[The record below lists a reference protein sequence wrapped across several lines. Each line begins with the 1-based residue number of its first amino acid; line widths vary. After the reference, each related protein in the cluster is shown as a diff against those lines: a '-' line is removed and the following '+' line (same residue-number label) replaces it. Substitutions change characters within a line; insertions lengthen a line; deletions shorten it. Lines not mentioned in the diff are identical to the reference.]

1 MELRFAAWNQ
11 AAFPIT
17 EITGM
22 PAIAP
27 RFDPPRVDADHGHT
41 TALMCDDPVAR
52 LAMLKQAPT
61 MYAITP
67 GTTAAPLPAA
77 SAADPGGFAPRMQQL
92 IELEG
97 GVCAIAERCG
107 FSEGAVRNWRDGR
120 SDLSR
125 ERCVTMAQA
134 LGVSLVWLVAGEGP
148 MKVGAGRP
156 AHPRAD
162 SSAPTQPERSAAS
175 RMPGLDSKLLASAL
189 RLLQSYIGLVG
200 GSLDSNARAD
210 RVAELYDILKHSGDA
225 SHAGR
230 LIDFHHTLS
239 TQLRRNRA
247 LIA

>member
-1 MELRFAAWNQ
+1 
-11 AAFPIT
+11 
-17 EITGM
+17 M

-27 RFDPPRVDADHGHT
+27 RFDPTRVDADHAHAA
-41 TALMCDDPVAR
+41 ALMRDDLVAR
-52 LAMLKQAPT
+52 LAVLKQAPT
-61 MYAITP
+61 MHAITP
-67 GTTAAPLPAA
+67 NATEAPLPTAPV
-77 SAADPGGFAPRMQQL
+77 ADPGGLPARIQLL

-97 GVCAIAERCG
+97 GACAIAERCG

-120 SDLSR
+120 SDPSR
-125 ERCVTMAQA
+125 ERCVTMAQV

-148 MKVGAGRP
+148 MKADAGRP
-156 AHPRAD
+156 ARPGVDA
-162 SSAPTQPERSAAS
+162 SAPTQPEPSSSARA
-175 RMPGLDSKLLASAL
+175 PGLDSKLLGSAL

-239 TQLRRNRA
+239 AHLRRNRA

>member
-1 MELRFAAWNQ
+1 
-11 AAFPIT
+11 
-17 EITGM
+17 M

-27 RFDPPRVDADHGHT
+27 RFDPTRVDVDPGHAA
-41 TALMCDDPVAR
+41 ALTCDDLVAR
-52 LAMLKQAPT
+52 LAVLKQAPT

-67 GTTAAPLPAA
+67 GATAAPLPAA
-77 SAADPGGFAPRMQQL
+77 PAANPGGLPARIQQL

-107 FSEGAVRNWRDGR
+107 FSEGTVRNWRDGR
-120 SDLSR
+120 SDPSR
-125 ERCVTMAQA
+125 ERCVTMAQV
-134 LGVSLVWLVAGEGP
+134 LGVSLVWLVAGEGS
-148 MKVGAGRP
+148 MKADAVRAARP
-156 AHPRAD
+156 SAEA
-162 SSAPTQPERSAAS
+162 SAPTPPEPSSGA

-189 RLLQSYIGLVG
+189 RLLQSYIGLIG

-225 SHAGR
+225 GLAGR
-230 LIDFHHTLS
+230 LITFHHTLS

>member
-1 MELRFAAWNQ
+1 
-11 AAFPIT
+11 
-17 EITGM
+17 M

-27 RFDPPRVDADHGHT
+27 RFEPTRVGADHAHT
-41 TALMCDDPVAR
+41 AALMSDDLVAR
-52 LAMLKQAPT
+52 LAVLKQAPT
-61 MYAITP
+61 MYAIAPSATE
-67 GTTAAPLPAA
+67 TPLPTART
-77 SAADPGGFAPRMQQL
+77 ADSGGLPARIQQL

-120 SDLSR
+120 SDPSR
-125 ERCVTMAQA
+125 ERCVTMAHV

-148 MKVGAGRP
+148 MKVDARRPTPPSADAGIP
-156 AHPRAD
+156 TPPEP
-162 SSAPTQPERSAAS
+162 SASA
-175 RMPGLDSKLLASAL
+175 RTPGLDSKLLASAL

-200 GSLDSNARAD
+200 GSLDSSARAD

-225 SHAGR
+225 AHAGR
-230 LIDFHHTLS
+230 LINFHHTLN

>member
-1 MELRFAAWNQ
+1 
-11 AAFPIT
+11 
-17 EITGM
+17 
-22 PAIAP
+22 
-27 RFDPPRVDADHGHT
+27 
-41 TALMCDDPVAR
+41 MCDDLVAR

-61 MYAITP
+61 MYAIAP
-67 GTTAAPLPAA
+67 SATAAPLPAA
-77 SAADPGGFAPRMQQL
+77 RAAEPGGLPARIQQL

-125 ERCVTMAQA
+125 ERCVTMAQVM
-134 LGVSLVWLVAGEGP
+134 GVSLAWLVAGEGP
-148 MKVGAGRP
+148 MKVGAGRQG
-156 AHPRAD
+156 RQSAD
-162 SSAPTQPERSAAS
+162 SSAPAQPEQSATP

-189 RLLQSYIGLVG
+189 RLLQSYIGLIG

-210 RVAELYDILKHSGDA
+210 RVAELYDILEHSGEA

-230 LIDFHHTLS
+230 LINFHHTLG

>member
-1 MELRFAAWNQ
+1 
-11 AAFPIT
+11 
-17 EITGM
+17 M

-27 RFDPPRVDADHGHT
+27 RFDPPRVDHGHT
-41 TALMCDDPVAR
+41 AALMCDDLVTR

-67 GTTAAPLPAA
+67 GATAAPLPAA
-77 SAADPGGFAPRMQQL
+77 RAAHPSGLPERIQQL

-97 GVCAIAERCG
+97 SVCALAERCG

-125 ERCVTMAQA
+125 ERCVTMAQV

-148 MKVGAGRP
+148 MRVDAENPTRP
-156 AHPRAD
+156 SVD
-162 SSAPTQPERSAAS
+162 SSAPTQPEQSTPG
-175 RMPGLDSKLLASAL
+175 MPGLDAKVLASAL
-189 RLLQSYIGLVG
+189 RLLQSYVGLIG

-225 SHAGR
+225 AHAGR
-230 LIDFHHTLS
+230 LINFHHTLS

>member
-1 MELRFAAWNQ
+1 
-11 AAFPIT
+11 
-17 EITGM
+17 M

-27 RFDPPRVDADHGHT
+27 RFDPTRVDVDHGHAA
-41 TALMCDDPVAR
+41 ALMCDDLVAR

-67 GTTAAPLPAA
+67 SAKEAPLPTVR
-77 SAADPGGFAPRMQQL
+77 AADPGGLPARIQQL

-107 FSEGAVRNWRDGR
+107 FSEGSVRNWRDGR
-120 SDLSR
+120 SDPSR
-125 ERCVTMAQA
+125 ERCVTMAQV
-134 LGVSLVWLVAGEGP
+134 LGVSLVWLVAGEGS
-148 MKVGAGRP
+148 MKADAGRP
-156 AHPRAD
+156 AQP
-162 SSAPTQPERSAAS
+162 SAEASVPTPPEPSPSA

-189 RLLQSYIGLVG
+189 RLLQSYIGLIG

-225 SHAGR
+225 GLAGR
-230 LIDFHHTLS
+230 LITFHHTLS